1 MRNEDITKWRK
12 NDALE
17 QQRQY
22 NVMEKSNCVSDMAK
36 FIFRRNAYYGTISEV
51 ESKTKRDFPFE
62 RRCY

>member
-1 MRNEDITKWRK
+1 MKNEDITKWRK

-36 FIFRRNAYYGTISEV
+36 FIFRRNAYYGTI
-51 ESKTKRDFPFE
+51 
-62 RRCY
+62 